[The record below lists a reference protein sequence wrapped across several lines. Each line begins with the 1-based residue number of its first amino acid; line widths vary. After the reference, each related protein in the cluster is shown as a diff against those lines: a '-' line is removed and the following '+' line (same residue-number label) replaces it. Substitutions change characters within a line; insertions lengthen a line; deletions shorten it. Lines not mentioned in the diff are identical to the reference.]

1 QTHAPLKEW
10 GGGLTGFIMTQSG
23 KRESKGGFTMR
34 DDFELVRGSGNV
46 FSDFG
51 HVNASVEQARAI
63 LAAKI
68 IRTLDERG
76 LSTREA
82 ERLTGV
88 SHSEFSRIRN
98 ARLGRFTRDRMI
110 TILGKLDEDV
120 EVDVTFKRRQTAQQE
135 LNS

>member
-1 QTHAPLKEW
+1 MK
-10 GGGLTGFIMTQSG
+10 
-23 KRESKGGFTMR
+23 
-34 DDFELVRGSGNV
+34 DDFELIRGSGNV
-46 FSDFG
+46 FRDFG
-51 HVNASVEQARAI
+51 RANAGLEQARAI

-88 SHSEFSRIRN
+88 AHSEFSRIRN
-98 ARLGRFTRDRMI
+98 AKLERFTLDRLI

-120 EVDVTFKRRQTAQQE
+120 EVNVTFRPRHPASQDGLHA
-135 LNS
+135 